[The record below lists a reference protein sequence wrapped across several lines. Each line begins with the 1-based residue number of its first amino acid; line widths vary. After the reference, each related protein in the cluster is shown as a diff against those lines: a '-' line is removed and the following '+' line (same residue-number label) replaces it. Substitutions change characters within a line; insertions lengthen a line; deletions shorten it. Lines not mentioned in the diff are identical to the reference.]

1 MTAISAITVALE
13 PACRIQA
20 ILPNDGSDR
29 RVLEGLLR
37 EKGVTRADTVPVR
50 AVAMLTAAKT
60 KRNRLPEP
68 VIARLVTVIVS
79 PNDADELFDYI
90 YASARVGRPGGGSVL
105 MDRLSSATI
114 QNLSPES
121 SQQ

>member
-1 MTAISAITVALE
+1 MAPMSAITMTLE

-50 AVAMLTAAKT
+50 AVAMLTAAKA

-79 PNDADELFDYI
+79 PNVADELFDYI
-90 YASARVGRPGGGSVL
+90 YATARVGRPGGGTVL
-105 MDRLSSATI
+105 MDKLSSATI
-114 QNLSPES
+114 QNLPQEP